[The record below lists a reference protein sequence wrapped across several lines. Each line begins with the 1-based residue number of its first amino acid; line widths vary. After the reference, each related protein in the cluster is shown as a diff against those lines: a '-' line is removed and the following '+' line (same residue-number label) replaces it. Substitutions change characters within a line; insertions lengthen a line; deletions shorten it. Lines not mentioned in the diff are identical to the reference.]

1 MTHTDLTLG
10 HISSAD
16 DILRALIEAAKNGE
30 SEIRI
35 RVGRDRFRIFE
46 VPDKNELAILS
57 DIVAEY
63 EQLNGAGNKLTLDGD
78 QHKAMEFAKQ
88 LVEISKWAK
97 VTDTPC
103 HKKNKTDVYNEL
115 LLPSL
120 QDWNTIENELLLPVV
135 RVWKDIRKDS
145 SNKKST
151 VFSLPRYDKNIMR
164 QVFHNSVRGH
174 LIDASTPEE
183 VFLYLF
189 GVEKTCTKST
199 QKIMWLGMIP
209 DLVTFIDFLVSDYY
223 WASKTASNFLVYSQK
238 DNTFHPVTSR
248 TLSTSFN
255 REAGRDYKDGKNR
268 PDIIS
273 NCIFA
278 TEGNN

>member
-1 MTHTDLTLG
+1 MDDL
-10 HISSAD
+10 
-16 DILRALIEAAKNGE
+16 
-30 SEIRI
+30 
-35 RVGRDRFRIFE
+35 
-46 VPDKNELAILS
+46 
-57 DIVAEY
+57 
-63 EQLNGAGNKLTLDGD
+63 
-78 QHKAMEFAKQ
+78 
-88 LVEISKWAK
+88 
-97 VTDTPC
+97 
-103 HKKNKTDVYNEL
+103 TDVYNEL